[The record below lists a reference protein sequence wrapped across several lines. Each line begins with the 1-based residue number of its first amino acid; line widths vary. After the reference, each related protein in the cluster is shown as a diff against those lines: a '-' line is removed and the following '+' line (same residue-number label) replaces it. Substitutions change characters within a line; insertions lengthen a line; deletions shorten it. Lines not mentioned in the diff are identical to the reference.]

1 MRVGVPQV
9 ERPILVVVAGMAVAA
24 LATVLMFTGAAAGA
38 AKAVPDPLE
47 LHTHK
52 YFPVVCVASLV
63 GWMLGLGKGFSTSAD
78 WLRRYS
84 RKPHRLVVG
93 IVDFFVFVVAG
104 AYIGTGIFMPETFVS
119 AAAAGLTWPVAF
131 GALTTRE
138 GRTAQ
143 GAGTAAKQAAKKSA
157 KKAAKQ
163 AAKKTAKK
171 AAKQAAKRS
180 AKKSAK
186 KAAKKTA

>member
-24 LATVLMFTGAAAGA
+24 LATVLMFTGWVWASARARKG
-38 AKAVPDPLE
+38 VPDPLE

-171 AAKQAAKRS
+171 AAK
-180 AKKSAK
+180 
-186 KAAKKTA
+186 KTA